1 MNIKI
6 DLPPLAEQRRV
17 VYERQIKSACEALT
31 ANLAAP
37 VFSVSAGT
45 DAVAY
50 SNAHLKTEAEGWQPP
65 DPVIVDSWFRQLQD
79 ALPDYSSD
87 EKLAALLGIS
97 RTHSI
102 REWRKGAK
110 PVPYGIWRRFL
121 IMTGRVVQE
130 ITPVLGFFE

>member
-1 MNIKI
+1 MNLKI
-6 DLPPLAEQRRV
+6 DLPSLAHQRRA
-17 VYERQIKSACEALT
+17 VYESKIHSACDALR
-31 ANLAAP
+31 ANLDAP
-37 VFSVSAGT
+37 VYRVP
-45 DAVAY
+45 DADNVTAY
-50 SNAHLKTEAEGWQPP
+50 SGAHLKTESEGWQPP
-65 DPVIVDSWFRQLQD
+65 EPAIVDVWFRQFQD

-102 REWRKGAK
+102 REWRKGTK